1 MTRTH
6 FTPPF
11 ISREAST
18 RRSSTPWQPLLRALS
33 GLAVFTL
40 TALASAEEPQP
51 PEKFHWDGLHVNG
64 VVQTKLPHLARLGAT
79 YGGGTAPGAVHTVMV
94 SFGQTAS
101 PTQELN
107 IGYFIGVGVGKENMS
122 TIEDKKLGIHATYEA
137 GPFRASAATSFQLY
151 QVIGAVLPMLTTT
164 LRPQG
169 TLVRTTHVD
178 LFLGGDVYSRNMNVQ
193 LGFTCG
199 LRFRDIRIFD
209 RSMDGLLS
217 ITEMN
222 AWTSVP
228 AHGTLWRAYVE
239 SRVGVVVD
247 LEPDNG
253 DKGEQ
258 RARIREYGQL

>member
-1 MTRTH
+1 M
-6 FTPPF
+6 
-11 ISREAST
+11 
-18 RRSSTPWQPLLRALS
+18 RALS
-33 GLAVFTL
+33 GLGVFSLAAL
-40 TALASAEEPQP
+40 TSAQEQRS
-51 PEKFHWDGLHVNG
+51 PEKFHWDGLYLSG
-64 VVQTKLPHLARLGAT
+64 IVQTKLPHLARIGAT
-79 YGGGTAPGAVHTVMV
+79 YDGGTAPGAVHTVMV

-151 QVIGAVLPMLTTT
+151 QVIGAVLPMFTTT

-178 LFLGGDVYSRNMNVQ
+178 LFLGGDVYSRNLNVQ

-228 AHGTLWRAYVE
+228 PHGTLWMAYVE
-239 SRVGVVVD
+239 SRLGIVVD
-247 LEPDNG
+247 LEPDEG
-253 DKGEQ
+253 DKEEK
-258 RARIREYGQL
+258 RDRIREYGQL

>member
-1 MTRTH
+1 M
-6 FTPPF
+6 
-11 ISREAST
+11 
-18 RRSSTPWQPLLRALS
+18 
-33 GLAVFTL
+33 FTL
-40 TALASAEEPQP
+40 AALASAKEPRP

-64 VVQTKLPHLARLGAT
+64 VVHTKLPHLVRLGVT

-151 QVIGAVLPMLTTT
+151 QLIGAVLPMFTTT
-164 LRPQG
+164 MRPQA

-178 LFLGGDVYSRNMNVQ
+178 LFLGGDVYSRNLNVQ
-193 LGFTCG
+193 LGLTCG
-199 LRFRDIRIFD
+199 LRFRDIRIFE
-209 RSMDGLLS
+209 RSIAGLLS
-217 ITEMN
+217 ISEMN

-228 AHGTLWRAYVE
+228 PHGTLWMAYVE
-239 SRVGVVVD
+239 SRLGIVVD
-247 LEPDNG
+247 LEPDKG
-253 DKGEQ
+253 DKGEE
-258 RARIREYGQL
+258 RDRIREYGQL